1 MVPTGH
7 SNNNQQQ
14 RFIPAS
20 NQYRNGKIY
29 RIVSNQTYQQYIGS
43 TIQPLKYRL
52 SGHVRDFI
60 RYQRSKQDS
69 SHSNSQY
76 ISSFEIL
83 KFSDAAIQL
92 IEEFPCASKLAL
104 ETREGYY
111 IRNNPNCVNKVI
123 PGRATSRRARPY
135 RQYQAR
141 RKDNPLAIARICK
154 QALDDIISQLED
166 ELPISVVHNTADT
179 LNQKNKEVHPLDTLS

>member
-1 MVPTGH
+1 MVPTRH
-7 SNNNQQQ
+7 SNNYQQP
-14 RFIPAS
+14 RFIPAA

-29 RIVSNQTYQQYIGS
+29 RIVSNQTHHQYIGS
-43 TIQPLKYRL
+43 TTQPLKYRL
-52 SGHVRDFI
+52 AGHVRDFI
-60 RYQRSKQDS
+60 RYQRSNQDS

-92 IEEFPCASKLAL
+92 IEEYPCASKLAL
-104 ETREGYY
+104 ETREGHY
-111 IRNNPNCVNKVI
+111 IRNNSNCVNKVI
-123 PGRATSRRARPY
+123 PGRAVSRRARPY

-141 RKDNPLAIARICK
+141 RKDSPLAIARTCK

-166 ELPISVVHNTADT
+166 ELPLALVYNTVDMT
-179 LNQKNKEVHPLDTLS
+179 SNQKNKEVLP